1 MMAVTGFL
9 IRHVHWPLM
18 ERLKENR
25 TRHYMRDLQQ
35 AQGLPAEQLLLR
47 QRQKLG
53 RLLAHAV
60 RHVPAYASLAAE
72 WDRGDTAPERFLQ
85 RIPVLD
91 KTHFRLHA
99 DDYLA
104 KGTPLSKLIG
114 NRTGGSTGEPTR
126 FYLDRPSV
134 ERYEAA
140 RFLGLSWHGI
150 RIGDPCVMIW
160 GSPLELNQQQERKY
174 RWKER
179 WLKNR
184 LLLSAYEL
192 DERRL
197 EKQLTLIRRFRPSY
211 LYGYASALHTLAEM
225 MLKRGWTIEIPL
237 RGVVSTAESLHEHQ
251 RQKIAAAF
259 QAPVINEYGAR
270 DGGIIAYQCP
280 EGRMHAFTE
289 NCYLEVVDP
298 ITKLPLYPGESGA
311 LLVTDLHNTVM
322 PRLRYQLG
330 DVAAL
335 SGEAC
340 SCGIGYPLLA
350 AIDGREDDM
359 FVSLSGQYVH
369 GHYFN
374 HIVRNMESF
383 RTFQIIQHQPHS
395 LSLKLVKEPGRFRR
409 SDEDRLLAGIRTALG
424 EVSVQVAYVDHIPPA
439 SSGKI
444 RYAIRECPLT
454 SVQPME

>member
-1 MMAVTGFL
+1 MPVTGFL
-9 IRHVHWPLM
+9 IRHIQWPLM

-25 TRHYMRDLQQ
+25 IRHYLRELQQ
-35 AQGLPAEQLLLR
+35 AQEISREQLRERQSQRLGQLLS
-47 QRQKLG
+47 
-53 RLLAHAV
+53 HAV
-60 RHVPAYASLAAE
+60 RKVPAYASYAGE
-72 WDRGDTAPERFLQ
+72 WEHRSITPERFLQ
-85 RIPVLD
+85 RMPVLT
-91 KTHFRLHA
+91 KAHFRLHA
-99 DDYLA
+99 DEYLA
-104 KGTPLSKLIG
+104 EGMNAAKLIG

-126 FYLDRPSV
+126 FYLDRPAV

-140 RFLGLSWHGI
+140 RWLGLSWHGI

-160 GSPLELNQQQERKY
+160 GSPLELNQQQAMKF

-197 EKQLTLIRRFRPSY
+197 ETHLTLIQRFRPAY
-211 LYGYASALHTLAEM
+211 LYGYASALSTLAEM
-225 MLKRGWTIEIPL
+225 MQSRGWTVGVPL
-237 RGVVSTAESLHEHQ
+237 KGVVSTAESLHEHQ
-251 RQKIAAAF
+251 RQKIEKAF

-280 EGRMHAFTE
+280 EGRMHAFSE
-289 NCYLEVVDP
+289 NCFLEVVDP
-298 ITKLPLYPGESGA
+298 ITNLPLYPGESGV

-330 DVAAL
+330 DMVAL
-335 SGEAC
+335 SADTC
-340 SCGIGYPLLA
+340 SCGISYPLLA

-359 FVSLSGQYVH
+359 FISQSGQYVH

-374 HIVRNMESF
+374 HIVRNLESF
-383 RTFQIIQHQPHS
+383 RTFQIIQHEPQR
-395 LSLKLVKEPGRFRR
+395 LSLKLVKEPGRFR
-409 SDEDRLLAGIRTALG
+409 SADEDRLLTGIRTALG
-424 EVSVQVAYVDHIPPA
+424 EVSVQVAYVDQIAPTG
-439 SSGKI
+439 SGKF

-454 SVQPME
+454 TAQPLE

>member
-1 MMAVTGFL
+1 MPINDFL
-9 IRHVHWPLM
+9 IRHLQWPLM

-25 TRHYMRDLQQ
+25 TRHYLRELRDAQ
-35 AQGLPAEQLLLR
+35 AISPQQLLER
-47 QRQKLG
+47 QREKLG
-53 RLLAHAV
+53 RLLRHAV
-60 RHVPAYASLAAE
+60 HQVPAYASFAADWE
-72 WDRGDTAPERFLQ
+72 DGHAWPERFLQ
-85 RIPVLD
+85 RIPVLS

-99 DDYLA
+99 DEYLTEGINPA
-104 KGTPLSKLIG
+104 KLIG

-126 FYLDRPSV
+126 FYLDRPAV

-140 RFLGLSWHGI
+140 RWLGLSWHGI
-150 RIGDPCVMIW
+150 QIGDPCVMIW
-160 GSPLELNQQQERKY
+160 GSPLELNQHQARQY

-197 EKQLTLIRRFRPSY
+197 QTQLILIRRFRPAY

-225 MLKRGWTIEIPL
+225 MHRRGWTVGIPL
-237 RGVVSTAESLHEHQ
+237 KGVVSTAESLHEQQ
-251 RQKIAAAF
+251 RKNIAEAF

-280 EGRMHAFTE
+280 HGRMHAFSE

-298 ITKLPLYPGESGA
+298 ITSLPLYPGESGA

-330 DVAAL
+330 DVVAL
-335 SGEAC
+335 SPQTC
-340 SCGIGYPLLA
+340 SCGISYPLLET
-350 AIDGREDDM
+350 IDGREDDM
-359 FVSLSGQYVH
+359 FISQSGQYVH

-374 HIVRNMESF
+374 HLVRNLDSF
-383 RTFQIIQHQPHS
+383 RAFQIIQHEPHS
-395 LSLKLVKEPGRFRR
+395 LSLKLVKDPDRFQPA
-409 SDEDRLLAGIRTALG
+409 DVHQLLAAIRSALG
-424 EVSVQVAYVDHIPPA
+424 EVSVQVTYVDQIAPA
-439 SSGKI
+439 GSGKF

-454 SVQPME
+454 SVQATK